1 MKLIEPSF
9 KNFTQNFV
17 EIVDKIAT
25 LLGRLIILNVQSI
38 NKFFD
43 VGRVDSHRFLVDL
56 VLRARSLNVIVT
68 NKSRIWRSMWIVMGS
83 PGLSS
88 ITDWSSEEQH
98 LGSHREILIFIYWGP
113 KHMTNLNKIAEDA
126 TYGSL
131 SPADHDK
138 YINVE
143 MPKIHQSQGQI

>member
-1 MKLIEPSF
+1 MYPCGGIVKLIEPSF

-98 LGSHREILIFIYWGP
+98 LGSHREILVFIYWG
-113 KHMTNLNKIAEDA
+113 
-126 TYGSL
+126 S
-131 SPADHDK
+131 
-138 YINVE
+138 
-143 MPKIHQSQGQI
+143 